1 MSLLLFNTMSPL
13 ATRTHRAV
21 DEEGPE
27 DDDPEEDGAGGLDH
41 LQVAVLVREEDHHG
55 QTPDDDALED
65 EEDGPEDHVEGDD
78 AGGGVHA
85 LLAPLRARQA
95 LEGGRVVVKGPVGT
109 LNRIFI

>member
-55 QTPDDDALED
+55 QTADDDALED
-65 EEDGPEDHVEGDD
+65 EEDGAEDHVERDN
-78 AGGGVHA
+78 AGSTVHT
-85 LLAPLRARQA
+85 LITTLRTLET
-95 LEGGRVVVKGPVGT
+95 LEGVLHVIQSHVDSLK
-109 LNRIFI
+109 

>member
-41 LQVAVLVREEDHHG
+41 LQVAVLVGEQHHHR
-55 QTPDDDALED
+55 QAADD
-65 EEDGPEDHVEGDD
+65 
-78 AGGGVHA
+78 HA
-85 LLAPLRARQA
+85 LQHQQDRPDQSEVSTSASKSCIRIAS
-95 LEGGRVVVKGPVGT
+95 EGS
-109 LNRIFI
+109 